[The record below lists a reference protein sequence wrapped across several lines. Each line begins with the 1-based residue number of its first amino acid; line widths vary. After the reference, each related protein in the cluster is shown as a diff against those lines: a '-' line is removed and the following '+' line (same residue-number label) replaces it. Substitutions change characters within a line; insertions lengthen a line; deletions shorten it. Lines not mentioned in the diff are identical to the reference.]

1 MDCCRISY
9 GYHRRLIRGANAS
22 LCMPCHK
29 PFRFCRMLHLE
40 AFKKTPC
47 RKSTHSHLGIDG
59 TDAALRPMHDALT
72 YASFTSAHSAS
83 VTCTDTECRFLKSGK
98 LSLRVALHYRDV
110 GLSLSTVG
118 LFAPLSTCRMSV
130 CVTYTFTHTSSHCV
144 CRNPASPG

>member
-1 MDCCRISY
+1 
-9 GYHRRLIRGANAS
+9 
-22 LCMPCHK
+22 
-29 PFRFCRMLHLE
+29 MLHLE

-47 RKSTHSHLGIDG
+47 RKSTHSHLGTDG

-98 LSLRVALHYRDV
+98 LSLRVALHYKDV

-118 LFAPLSTCRMSV
+118 LLTSLSTCRMGLH
-130 CVTYTFTHTSSHCV
+130 VTYMLTHTSSHCAIV
-144 CRNPASPG
+144 TRHHPASFSPTAHCTALAFIIIANEKPCQL

>member
-1 MDCCRISY
+1 M
-9 GYHRRLIRGANAS
+9 
-22 LCMPCHK
+22 CMPCHK
-29 PFRFCRMLHLE
+29 PFRLCRMLHLE

-118 LFAPLSTCRMSV
+118 FFAERTPIVDLSHGVACNIHAHSHFVALRLSEPGITRLAS
-130 CVTYTFTHTSSHCV
+130 HRLGTSSHWLLL
-144 CRNPASPG
+144 